1 MVKYIVNSKD
11 TRIRDADY
19 LFEDVDKFKKL
30 LPYLRKKIEGTW
42 EIAILEPDIKSV
54 REFADSESIP
64 GYVTVSLYLD
74 RHVAEQIA
82 SEKPKLF
89 IKEKTAYE
97 KYLDLISDMKI
108 LIEPKAAKELYQR
121 VGTDKSKIPEYLQ
134 ELSNTSN
141 EKITVNDVR
150 KTVND
155 ERRLYASDVVNAF
168 LLKTRW
174 RWSQY
179 NKLVSNLGRDYAY
192 FSMRKYISKLLEEKN
207 DYLQNKD
214 TTLRVVDKIDA
225 LSINLAYVLFNTTK
239 ASELDTCMY
248 LLDNKAK
255 ARSVLEE

>member
-1 MVKYIVNSKD
+1 MVKYIVNTKD
-11 TRIRDADY
+11 TRIRDVDY
-19 LFEDVDKFKKL
+19 LFEDVAKFKKL
-30 LPYLRKKIEGTW
+30 LPYLRKKIEGSW
-42 EIAILEPDIKSV
+42 DIAILEPDIKSV

-64 GYVTVSLYLD
+64 NYITVSLYLD

-108 LIEPKAAKELYQR
+108 MIDTKAAKELYQR

-134 ELSNTSN
+134 ELASIAT

-168 LLKTRW
+168 LLRTRW

-192 FSMRKYISKLLEEKN
+192 YSMRKYISKLLEEKN
-207 DYLQNKD
+207 QYLHNED
-214 TTLRVVDKIDA
+214 TTLRVVNKVDA
-225 LSINLAYVLFNTTK
+225 LSINLAYVLFNTTR
-239 ASELDTCMY
+239 STELDTCMY
-248 LLDNKAK
+248 LLDNRSK